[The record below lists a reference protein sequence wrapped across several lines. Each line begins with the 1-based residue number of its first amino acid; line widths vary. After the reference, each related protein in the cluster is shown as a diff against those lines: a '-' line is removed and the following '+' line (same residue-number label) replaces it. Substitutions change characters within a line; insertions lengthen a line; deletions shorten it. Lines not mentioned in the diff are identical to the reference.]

1 MLFRKIMSNRQKTVI
16 GGTMR
21 KMGKTLALVL
31 VLGASLLSSAS
42 VSAQSN
48 GLGITPRIN
57 LTSKPGGSIS
67 DSLRI
72 NNLSSTQPLS
82 LQITLVDFKPAND
95 SGTPQLIEDP
105 SVAPTPWSL
114 KPYLSLPEF
123 ITIPAGQSKSIPYTI
138 KFPPSVG
145 AGSYYSA
152 IEYKAQ
158 GNQNQQKVT
167 VAASSAT
174 LVFVNVEGNA
184 SELLSLLNFGP
195 IKAAGGGIKSSFSKP
210 PTLFTYRLKNSGNL
224 NEAPAGSIVIKN
236 MLGHVIAGIDNVNPK
251 SELALIGQT
260 RRFEVCYPKNLD
272 QQSLVKANNCKPL
285 KITPG
290 KYTAQ
295 LVLLY
300 GQNGQPS
307 RQIGANASF
316 WYLPLWFIIVVII
329 VLAVIVWLAYQIY
342 RRFSGKPKP
351 VRRR

>member
-1 MLFRKIMSNRQKTVI
+1 MSNRLNTVI
-16 GGTMR
+16 GGSM
-21 KMGKTLALVL
+21 KKIGKTLALL
-31 VLGASLLSSAS
+31 VLGSFFIANAP

-57 LTSKPGGSIS
+57 LTAKPGGLIN

-72 NNLSSTQPLS
+72 NNLSNTQPLN
-82 LQITLVDFKPAND
+82 LQVSLVDFRPANET
-95 SGTPQLIEDP
+95 GTPQLIQDP

-114 KPYLSLPEF
+114 KPYVSIPEF
-123 ITIPAGQSKSIPYTI
+123 VTVPAGQSKSIPFTV

-152 IEYKAQ
+152 IEYKAV

-167 VAASSAT
+167 VSASSAT
-174 LVFVNVEGNA
+174 LMFVNVEGNA
-184 SELLSLLNFGP
+184 SELLSLLDFGP
-195 IKAAGGGIKSSFSKP
+195 IASPGGGIKSSFAKAPSQ
-210 PTLFTYRLKNSGNL
+210 FTYRLKNSGNL
-224 NEAPAGSIVIKN
+224 NESPAGSIVVKN
-236 MLGHVIAGIDNVNPK
+236 MLGHVVAGIDNVNPK

-260 RRFEVCYPKNLD
+260 RRFEVCYPKKLD
-272 QQSLVKANNCKPL
+272 QDSLVKATNCQPL

-307 RQIGANASF
+307 RQIGANATF
-316 WYLPLWFIIVVII
+316 WYLPLWFILVVII

-342 RRFSGKPKP
+342 KRFSGKPKP